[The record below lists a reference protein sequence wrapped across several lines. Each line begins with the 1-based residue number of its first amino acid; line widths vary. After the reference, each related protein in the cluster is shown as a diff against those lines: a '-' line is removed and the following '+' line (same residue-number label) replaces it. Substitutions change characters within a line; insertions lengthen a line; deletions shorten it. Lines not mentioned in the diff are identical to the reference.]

1 MGKGVMRQQTVFVEL
16 RKIPTWKLVLGAA
29 LGSVVL
35 VGMLSLAFAA
45 FLIVAPIAAIAGA
58 VAGWFGLRKVRQ
70 ATQAGTQARRPD
82 VVDAEYTVIETRVPP
97 RDRVPPQT

>member
-1 MGKGVMRQQTVFVEL
+1 MRQQTVFVEL

-70 ATQAGTQARRPD
+70 ATQARRPD

>member
-1 MGKGVMRQQTVFVEL
+1 MRQQTIFVEL

-35 VGMLSLAFAA
+35 VAMLSLAFAA
-45 FLIVAPIAAIAGA
+45 FLIIAPIAAIAGA
-58 VAGWFGLRKVRQ
+58 VAGWFGLRKVRE
-70 ATQAGTQARRPD
+70 ATRTGQPD